1 MPVDLIVLYRPP
13 ADPEAFER
21 HYRTVHVPL
30 VRAMPHLLE
39 FETSS
44 GVVETQDGDPAH
56 FVARLRYAARSDLDA
71 SLASPEGAAALADLA
86 NFSMAGSV
94 VVTAEMAEA

>member
-13 ADPEAFER
+13 ADPVAFDA
-21 HYRTVHVPL
+21 PL
-30 VRAMPHLLE
+30 PDGPRPARAGDAAPRR
-39 FETSS
+39 FETST
-44 GVVETQDGDPAH
+44 GPVETAGGDPVH
-56 FVARLRYAARSDLDA
+56 FVARLRFASHADLDA
-71 SLASPEGAAALADLA
+71 SMASPEGAAALADLA